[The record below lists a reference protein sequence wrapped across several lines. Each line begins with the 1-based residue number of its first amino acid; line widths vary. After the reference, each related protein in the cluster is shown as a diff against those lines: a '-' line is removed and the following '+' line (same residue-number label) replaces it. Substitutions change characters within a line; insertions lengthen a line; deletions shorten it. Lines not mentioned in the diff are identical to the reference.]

1 MEIRNNKNGMF
12 FTLMSM
18 MIISLLVFALTT
30 PPKNI
35 SGIEKIEPVT
45 TRIQTLNDFSSSL
58 NYLYIDTI
66 IKTAT
71 FNILQSIG
79 NGIITGNPSD
89 IVKSELEDITDPV
102 KTSAYYWF
110 NELNISAG
118 EAYHSDFRV
127 NRFAVKSITQQNN
140 EPFTVTVEYDIDY
153 TINTLDPHLFWNIIK
168 NSSVARIS
176 ILNLPDPEYPGEVIN
191 LEDYFADEQG
201 LTFLQK
207 LGKSAAEYDSNKI
220 CPASTCPKI

>member
-18 MIISLLVFALTT
+18 MIISLLIFALTT

-127 NRFAVKSITQQNN
+127 NRFAVKSVTQQNN
-140 EPFTVTVEYDIDY
+140 EPFIVTVEYDIDY
-153 TINTLDPHLFWNIIK
+153 TINTLNPHLFWNIVK
-168 NSSVARIS
+168 NSSVSRIS

-191 LEDYFADEQG
+191 LDDYFSDEQG

-207 LGKSAAEYDSNKI
+207 LGKPAAEYDSNKL
-220 CPASTCPKI
+220 CPASTCP